1 MLTTAFP
8 SLVSGGV
15 ELEPDSVHPL
25 RESNDVLDAPALLRR
40 RLQEEGY
47 LFLRGV
53 LDREDVLAARR
64 EMMQRLAQDNL
75 LDPSRDPIDG
85 FANPGAKVAFRPDLA
100 LHNQILDRVLY
111 DGPMIALMQKL
122 IDAPVRHF
130 DFTWVRAVAPG
141 KGTPCHLDSVYM
153 NRGTHNLYTAWTP
166 IGDVDFE
173 QGGLIVLER
182 SNHHHRLRET
192 YGMQD
197 VDAYCENKPE
207 ARSWGKAWG
216 TGGSLKGTPN
226 QIRRSVGGQWRT
238 AEYRAG
244 DVLIF
249 SIFTVHASL
258 DNRSTR
264 IRLSSDSRYQ
274 SALEPADERWIGPN
288 PIGHSQAG
296 KRGRIC

>member
-1 MLTTAFP
+1 MITTFP
-8 SLVSGGV
+8 TLVSGGAV
-15 ELEPDSVHPL
+15 LDPQTIRPL
-25 RESNDVLDAPALLRR
+25 RESNDALDAPAVLRR

-47 LFLRGV
+47 VFFRGV
-53 LDREDVLAARR
+53 LLREQVLAARR
-64 EMMQRLAQDNL
+64 EMMGRLEAEGL
-75 LDPSRDPIDG
+75 LDPDHDPIEG
-85 FANPGAKVAFRPDLA
+85 FARPGIDIAFRPDLA
-100 LHNQILDRVLY
+100 LHNQTLERVLY
-111 DGPMIALMQKL
+111 DGPMIQVMQKL
-122 IDAPVRHF
+122 IDGPVMHF
-130 DFTWVRAVAPG
+130 DFTWIRAVAPG
-141 KGTPCHLDSVYM
+141 KGTPSHVDSVYM

-173 QGGLIVLER
+173 QGGLIVLEG
-182 SNHHHRLRET
+182 SNNNQRLKQT

-197 VDAYCENKPE
+197 VDAFCENKPG

-216 TGGSLKGTPN
+216 TGGHLKGNPN
-226 QIRRSVGGQWRT
+226 QIRHSIGGQWRT

-258 DNRSTR
+258 DNRSAR

-296 KRGRIC
+296 QRGRIC